1 MSNRPISPHLQIYR
15 PQLTSVMSI
24 THRMTGIFLSLGTL
38 VLLFWLGAAASGAEQ
53 YQAAQSVF
61 DMFIVKLVLVGWTW
75 AFFYHLSN
83 GIRHLCWDAGR
94 GLDIPTA
101 YASGYAVLAVSVV
114 LTLLVWGYVFAVP
127 GGAA

>member
-38 VLLFWLGAAASGAEQ
+38 VILFWLGAAAGGAEQ

-61 DMFIVKLVLVGWTW
+61 DMAIVKLVLVG
-75 AFFYHLSN
+75 
-83 GIRHLCWDAGR
+83 
-94 GLDIPTA
+94 
-101 YASGYAVLAVSVV
+101 
-114 LTLLVWGYVFAVP
+114 
-127 GGAA
+127 

>member
-38 VLLFWLGAAASGAEQ
+38 VLLYWLGAAASGAEQ

-61 DMFIVKLVLVGWTW
+61 DMVIVKLVLVGW
-75 AFFYHLSN
+75 
-83 GIRHLCWDAGR
+83 
-94 GLDIPTA
+94 
-101 YASGYAVLAVSVV
+101 
-114 LTLLVWGYVFAVP
+114 
-127 GGAA
+127 

>member
-24 THRMTGIFLSLGTL
+24 THRLTGIFLSLGTL
-38 VLLFWLGAAASGAEQ
+38 VLLFWLAAAARGAEQ

-61 DMFIVKLVLVGWTW
+61 DMVIVKLVLVGWTW

-101 YASGYAVLAVSVV
+101 YASGYAVLAVSAV

>member
-38 VLLFWLGAAASGAEQ
+38 VLLFWLAAAASGAEQ

-61 DMFIVKLVLVGWTW
+61 DMVIVKLVLVGWTW